1 MHGVWMRLFAGGHSY
16 PDELI
21 EAIQKCGVMG
31 TAAEV
36 ADSLARV
43 AARLM
48 LKQDRSATHPSISL
62 VQVRLGFL
70 EFRLVF
76 PRSRVQLKKLDPDSC
91 HL

>member
-1 MHGVWMRLFAGGHSY
+1 MHGIWMRLFVDGHSY

-36 ADSLARV
+36 AASLARV

-48 LKQDRSATHPSISL
+48 LKQDRSATHPSLSSCPSTG
-62 VQVRLGFL
+62 LGFIVASPCISQKPCAI
-70 EFRLVF
+70 ERA
-76 PRSRVQLKKLDPDSC
+76 
-91 HL
+91 